1 VSLTDSSQARKL
13 RTRFPIL
20 LAARSVCIGS
30 AVSLCF
36 PIASV
41 VFGQTSP
48 PPQVVTQD
56 PPGIPGKFVDISQS
70 SGVRFQGVASH
81 TSTKYLLETMG
92 SGVAFFDYDNDGLL
106 DIFFVNGAHL
116 DNPTTKGTIPQKS
129 GPQDWNRLYHQK
141 KDGTFEDVTE
151 RSGLKGVGYGMG
163 VAVGDFDND
172 GFEDLYETAYGGNRL
187 YHNNGNG
194 SFTDITESSG
204 TGGIADVLE
213 GFVSL
218 VQMNGSDPFGA
229 PTINRP
235 WMNRT
240 DAMQAAQ
247 DKADAAFDLFRVLD
261 LPFYTFH
268 DRDIT
273 PDGETL
279 RESITN
285 LHTMSDYLAKKMES
299 SKTRL
304 LWGTANLFSHPR
316 FMSGA
321 ATNPDPE
328 VFAYSATTIKHCMDV
343 TKKLGGENYVLW
355 GGREGYETLLNTS
368 LKRELEQM
376 GRMLTLV
383 VEYKH
388 KIGFSGQILLEP
400 KPKEPTVH
408 QYDFDTATV
417 FGFLKR
423 FGLENEVK
431 VNLEANH
438 ALLAGHTFEHEIAM
452 AADLGILGSLDINRG
467 DPLLGWDTDQFPTD
481 LYSMTLAMY
490 HVIQAGGLGRGGM
503 NFEAK
508 VRRQSTEPED
518 LLHAHIGGVDM
529 CARAFLIAAKIH
541 EEGRLADIVDER
553 YAGWNLPEN
562 KAMLAGKEPLEAIAA
577 RSEERNINPQPRSGR
592 QEQLENLINRHL

>member
-1 VSLTDSSQARKL
+1 MGQSIFNS
-13 RTRFPIL
+13 FP
-20 LAARSVCIGS
+20 
-30 AVSLCF
+30 
-36 PIASV
+36 V
-41 VFGQTSP
+41 VE
-48 PPQVVTQD
+48 
-56 PPGIPGKFVDISQS
+56 
-70 SGVRFQGVASH
+70 
-81 TSTKYLLETMG
+81 Y
-92 SGVAFFDYDNDGLL
+92 
-106 DIFFVNGAHL
+106 
-116 DNPTTKGTIPQKS
+116 
-129 GPQDWNRLYHQK
+129 
-141 KDGTFEDVTE
+141 DGTESTSDLAYRWYDADRTVLGKPLREHLRFA
-151 RSGLKGVGYGMG
+151 
-163 VAVGDFDND
+163 VA
-172 GFEDLYETAYGGNRL
+172 YW
-187 YHNNGNG
+187 H
-194 SFTDITESSG
+194 
-204 TGGIADVLE
+204 
-213 GFVSL
+213 SL
-218 VQMNGSDPFGA
+218 AMNGSDPFGA
-229 PTINRP
+229 PTIRRP
-235 WMNRT
+235 WMDRS
-240 DAMQAAQ
+240 DAMRAAQ

-285 LHTMSDYLAKKMES
+285 LHSMSDYLAKKMES

-438 ALLAGHTFEHEIAM
+438 ALLAGHTFEHEIAT

-503 NFEAK
+503 NFDAK

-541 EEGRLADIVDER
+541 EEGRLADIVDAR

-562 KAMLAGKEPLEAIAA
+562 KAMLAGKEPLETIAA

-592 QEQLENLINRHL
+592 QEQLENLINRYL

>member
-1 VSLTDSSQARKL
+1 
-13 RTRFPIL
+13 
-20 LAARSVCIGS
+20 
-30 AVSLCF
+30 
-36 PIASV
+36 
-41 VFGQTSP
+41 
-48 PPQVVTQD
+48 
-56 PPGIPGKFVDISQS
+56 
-70 SGVRFQGVASH
+70 
-81 TSTKYLLETMG
+81 
-92 SGVAFFDYDNDGLL
+92 
-106 DIFFVNGAHL
+106 
-116 DNPTTKGTIPQKS
+116 
-129 GPQDWNRLYHQK
+129 
-141 KDGTFEDVTE
+141 
-151 RSGLKGVGYGMG
+151 
-163 VAVGDFDND
+163 
-172 GFEDLYETAYGGNRL
+172 
-187 YHNNGNG
+187 
-194 SFTDITESSG
+194 
-204 TGGIADVLE
+204 
-213 GFVSL
+213 
-218 VQMNGSDPFGA
+218 MNGSDPFGA
-229 PTINRP
+229 PTIRRP
-235 WMNRT
+235 WMDRS

-279 RESITN
+279 RESIAN
-285 LHTMSDYLAKKMES
+285 LHSMSDYLAKKMES

-328 VFAYSATTIKHCMDV
+328 VFAYCATTIKHCMDV

-376 GRMLTLV
+376 GRMLALV

-423 FGLENEVK
+423 FGLESEVK

-438 ALLAGHTFEHEIAM
+438 ALLAGHTFEHEIAT

-467 DPLLGWDTDQFPTD
+467 DPLLGWDTDQFPVD

-490 HVIQAGGLGRGGM
+490 HVIQAGGLGPGGM
-503 NFEAK
+503 NFDAK
-508 VRRQSTEPED
+508 VRRQSTDPED
-518 LLHAHIGGVDM
+518 LLHAHIGGVDL

-541 EEGRLADIVDER
+541 EEGRLAEIVDAR

-562 KAMLAGKEPLEAIAA
+562 KAMLAGKESLGAIAA
-577 RSEERNINPQPRSGR
+577 RSEERNINPKPRSGR
-592 QEQLENLINRHL
+592 QEQLENLINRYL

>member
-1 VSLTDSSQARKL
+1 MSLTDSSQARKL

-172 GFEDLYETAYGGNRL
+172 GFEDLYVTAYGGNRL

-273 PDGETL
+273 PEGGSL
-279 RESITN
+279 RESIAN
-285 LHTMSDYLAKKMES
+285 LHSMSDYLAKKMES

-321 ATNPDPE
+321 ATNPDPK